1 MELLQVFNEGRDVP
15 FALEELTAAEIIPE
29 SLRRTSEF
37 LTHEVFHKHRS
48 ETELMRYLKRLESR
62 DLSLAQSM
70 IPLGS
75 CTMKLNAVAEMQP
88 VSWPE
93 FNGVHPFVPLEQTCG
108 YQKMFTELEAWL
120 AEITGFAGVSLQPN
134 AGSQG
139 EYAGLLVIRHY
150 HESRDEGHR
159 QVCLIPTSA
168 HGTNPA
174 SAVLAGMQVVPVQ
187 CSEEGDI
194 DLDDLRAKAGEHAND
209 LAAMMITYPSTHGVF
224 EESIREICEV
234 VHSAGGQVY
243 LDGANL
249 NAMVGI
255 AQPGELGA
263 DVCHINLHK
272 TFCIPHGGGGPGMGP
287 IGVAE
292 HLVNFLPGH
301 PVTRSN
307 STEAVGAVSAAPWG
321 SASILPISWM
331 YIAMMGAEGLK
342 AATEH
347 AILNA
352 NYIATRLDPHFPV
365 LYKGANGRVAHECI
379 LDLRQFKKV
388 TVEDVAKRLMDFGFH
403 APTVSWPVAGTMM
416 VEPTESESKEELDRF
431 CEAMIAIRAEIES
444 VECGAVDAEDNLLKN
459 APHTTDMVGG
469 NAWPHDYERERA
481 AFPATWLR
489 DYKFWPAVGRI
500 DNVWG
505 DRNLVCS
512 CAGMEAFTEE

>member
-1 MELLQVFNEGRDVP
+1 
-15 FALEELTAAEIIPE
+15 
-29 SLRRTSEF
+29 
-37 LTHEVFHKHRS
+37 
-48 ETELMRYLKRLESR
+48 MRYLKRLESR

-150 HESRDEGHR
+150 HESRGEEHR

-224 EESIREICEV
+224 EEGIREICEV

-272 TFCIPHGGGGPGMGP
+272 TC
-287 IGVAE
+287 
-292 HLVNFLPGH
+292 L
-301 PVTRSN
+301 
-307 STEAVGAVSAAPWG
+307 
-321 SASILPISWM
+321 
-331 YIAMMGAEGLK
+331 
-342 AATEH
+342 
-347 AILNA
+347 
-352 NYIATRLDPHFPV
+352 
-365 LYKGANGRVAHECI
+365 LY
-379 LDLRQFKKV
+379 
-388 TVEDVAKRLMDFGFH
+388 TS
-403 APTVSWPVAGTMM
+403 PSP
-416 VEPTESESKEELDRF
+416 
-431 CEAMIAIRAEIES
+431 
-444 VECGAVDAEDNLLKN
+444 
-459 APHTTDMVGG
+459 
-469 NAWPHDYERERA
+469 
-481 AFPATWLR
+481 R
-489 DYKFWPAVGRI
+489 D
-500 DNVWG
+500 
-505 DRNLVCS
+505 
-512 CAGMEAFTEE
+512 